1 MSDVV
6 LGKAP
11 TDNAERDAIHVAVV
25 PMVASENLHPG
36 QRVGVVADGIAG
48 PTDKIV
54 GIVDPYLTGVVVKDT
69 SFWLCLL
76 PGTVTGMRHHWSHSA
91 FSDALSQGDDTEKSK
106 SEQWLREYAKRV
118 NTYDENE
125 NQAFAR
131 LIDGLSSGELYFYG
145 TDLHGLYDVND
156 SHELQHHAEVYLGI
170 RIDYSRFTFSCSC

>member
-25 PMVASENLHPG
+25 PMVASENLHPA

-76 PGTVTGMRHHWSHSA
+76 PGTVTGMRHHWSHQA

-106 SEQWLREYAKRV
+106 SEQWLREYAKRA
-118 NTYDENE
+118 NPYDSESD
-125 NQAFAR
+125 AFER
-131 LIDGLSSGELYFYG
+131 LLSGLRLGELYFYG
-145 TDLHGLYDVND
+145 SDLHGLYDVD
-156 SHELQHHAEVYLGI
+156 DAEELKRHAEVYLGI
-170 RIDYSRFTFSCSC
+170 QIDYSRFSFSCSC